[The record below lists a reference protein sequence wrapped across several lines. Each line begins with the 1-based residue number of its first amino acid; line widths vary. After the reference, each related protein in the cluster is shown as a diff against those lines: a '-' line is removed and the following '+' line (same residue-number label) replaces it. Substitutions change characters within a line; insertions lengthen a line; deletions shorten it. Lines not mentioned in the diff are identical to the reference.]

1 MERLWKE
8 NPCVC
13 VCVSAR
19 HWTFDGVQELTLGL
33 NWPYTDRYTKGTAV
47 CSLADS
53 FAFEIVQP
61 HLNTYAA
68 AANSHA
74 RPNAHW
80 AAIWCAICSTT
91 WSVAMVSDGGPSP
104 PQGVGRSTDMRATR
118 ANAVM
123 VVFHLTPHCG
133 VNVKKKTASGNTST
147 CCRNIAGALEDTQTN
162 HKQSA
167 NKAQTSRKQSGT
179 HWEQSAGKVWAWRV
193 HDVVKNAECRSIAGK
208 HASKCTDSVR
218 AKQRSA
224 TCAPREQ
231 YRHTAGTAPTR
242 TLHRCGVCVWSEL
255 GERARV
261 VGAPF
266 GTEPKLRQARARG
279 FRRRI

>member
-1 MERLWKE
+1 MPQQVRSAVERLWKE

-19 HWTFDGVQELTLGL
+19 PWTFDGVQELTLGL

-133 VNVKKKTASGNTST
+133 VNVKKKNSKWQHVDMLQEHCG
-147 CCRNIAGALEDTQTN
+147 RIGRY
-162 HKQSA
+162 A
-167 NKAQTSRKQSGT
+167 NKSQTKRKQGANEPQTERHTLGAKCGQSVGMACT
-179 HWEQSAGKVWAWRV
+179 RCGQKCRVQKHCGQTCEQMYRQRAGK
-193 HDVVKNAECRSIAGK
+193 
-208 HASKCTDSVR
+208 
-218 AKQRSA
+218 AKK
-224 TCAPREQ
+224 
-231 YRHTAGTAPTR
+231 RHMCTAGTVQAHCRHGANPNVAQVW
-242 TLHRCGVCVWSEL
+242 CVCVV
-255 GERARV
+255 RV
-261 VGAPF
+261 G
-266 GTEPKLRQARARG
+266 
-279 FRRRI
+279 